1 MKKILLTL
9 SLAAVA
15 SCLGASQP
23 AGPPA
28 EAEEARAAGETAD
41 AEEASMT
48 LTDDDYRAFYH
59 ELYPGQED
67 PLFWIHPNISAAK
80 SPP

>member
-28 EAEEARAAGETAD
+28 EAEEAG
-41 AEEASMT
+41 
-48 LTDDDYRAFYH
+48 
-59 ELYPGQED
+59 PQ
-67 PLFWIHPNISAAK
+67 AK
-80 SPP
+80 PPTPKKRR